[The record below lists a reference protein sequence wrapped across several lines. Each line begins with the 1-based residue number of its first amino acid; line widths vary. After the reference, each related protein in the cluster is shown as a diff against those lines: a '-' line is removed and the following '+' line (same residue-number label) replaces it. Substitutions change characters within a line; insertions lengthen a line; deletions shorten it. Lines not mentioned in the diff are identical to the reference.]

1 MTPTAR
7 RTVLPPQ
14 RGHPRLASRREAAIL
29 NEEHAINCLVCLQI
43 FFGCVK
49 PLQCVRMLFV
59 YLGLH
64 IGEVY
69 FGNIG
74 SKERLDS
81 RSSARL

>member
-1 MTPTAR
+1 
-7 RTVLPPQ
+7 
-14 RGHPRLASRREAAIL
+14 
-29 NEEHAINCLVCLQI
+29 
-43 FFGCVK
+43 
-49 PLQCVRMLFV
+49 MLFV